1 VRIGIA
7 IATIATLF
15 LSLYQILVPIFQ
27 KHLKIIYVSFAEL
40 INRIIYVGLAAFF
53 LLKIKTGLI
62 PIMWAMAISA
72 LVNFLLVFYF
82 ARRFDKIRLRFN
94 WARWKKILR
103 EALPVGASIIFTLI
117 YFRIDT
123 IMLSLMKAP
132 QDVGIYGLSYK
143 ILENLIFFPAMFVG
157 FVVPILSRYVF
168 KKIDKFKKV
177 FQLSLNAILLAA
189 IPLVAALIIAAPLI
203 ITFLAGE
210 AFIASS
216 KVLQILAIAV
226 GFIFLG
232 SLYGQTVII
241 VKKQFWSMWVYLAGA
256 VFNVLANLYFI
267 SRYSYIGA
275 AITTALTEFIITL
288 ALIII
293 VSKTLHYH
301 ASFKIGIKAIAA
313 TLPMAVFLYYFQNLH
328 IIILAILSILIYA
341 FFIYLLRGISKEDFS
356 LLSKKTAP

>member
-1 VRIGIA
+1 
-7 IATIATLF
+7 
-15 LSLYQILVPIFQ
+15 
-27 KHLKIIYVSFAEL
+27 
-40 INRIIYVGLAAFF
+40 
-53 LLKIKTGLI
+53 
-62 PIMWAMAISA
+62 
-72 LVNFLLVFYF
+72 
-82 ARRFDKIRLRFN
+82 
-94 WARWKKILR
+94 
-103 EALPVGASIIFTLI
+103 
-117 YFRIDT
+117 
-123 IMLSLMKAP
+123 MKAP